1 MKAFRASRPMQ
12 GAAQLHGRGG
22 ARGGSY
28 EAKSAVTLR
37 KERAFLDVSDQ
48 LSIRSIRAENFC
60 SS

>member
-1 MKAFRASRPMQ
+1 MMLGVYWSQ
-12 GAAQLHGRGG
+12 GGYFGVQRGSG
-22 ARGGSY
+22 GGSY